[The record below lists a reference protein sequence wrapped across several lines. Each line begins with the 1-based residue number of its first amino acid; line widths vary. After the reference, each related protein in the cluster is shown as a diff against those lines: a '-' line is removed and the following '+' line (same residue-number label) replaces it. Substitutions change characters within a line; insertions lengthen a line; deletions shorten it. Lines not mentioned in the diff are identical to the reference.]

1 MKPETTNKNYTS
13 KVCQK
18 QAKHRESQCETLSLY
33 LKVYFPQTFL
43 GNSVL
48 KDII

>member
-13 KVCQK
+13 KACQK
-18 QAKHRESQCETLSLY
+18 QDKHKINVKPWESLLSPNL
-33 LKVYFPQTFL
+33 PWE
-43 GNSVL
+43 SVL